1 MCPHLHHERRQ
12 SIQSCLFDAFNYNNH
27 FLFCNNTS
35 KSPVLLMYGHYVPL
49 IILFFS
55 IDAENKAIKK
65 HKLLSHS
72 TNNLKPKKK
81 GKLNMIRGDSKF
93 KMGDGK
99 RPLDVNL

>member
-1 MCPHLHHERRQ
+1 
-12 SIQSCLFDAFNYNNH
+12 
-27 FLFCNNTS
+27 
-35 KSPVLLMYGHYVPL
+35 MYGHYVPL

-55 IDAENKAIKK
+55 KDAENKAIKK

-99 RPLDVNL
+99 RPLDVNLWSPHPPSPTLPPIDSIQTQN